1 MSSNFERLHEIINE
15 ACAENFS
22 CLSHWEPKKR
32 HMWAFISENAVS
44 LYESDVRHCTSLI
57 KLDLY
62 DPLVLMVDSND
73 GGRMGIKFRLGEGM
87 VVEALAPKLSQE
99 LLVCTEMY
107 FCTPFCWKA
116 SAM

>member
-1 MSSNFERLHEIINE
+1 MGLKSPGLKCPSTELF
-15 ACAENFS
+15 
-22 CLSHWEPKKR
+22 
-32 HMWAFISENAVS
+32 
-44 LYESDVRHCTSLI
+44 YESDVKHCTSLI

-62 DPLVLMVDSND
+62 DPLVLLVDSND

-116 SAM
+116 SAMEILTILIIFQTITLRLRLENVFLIG